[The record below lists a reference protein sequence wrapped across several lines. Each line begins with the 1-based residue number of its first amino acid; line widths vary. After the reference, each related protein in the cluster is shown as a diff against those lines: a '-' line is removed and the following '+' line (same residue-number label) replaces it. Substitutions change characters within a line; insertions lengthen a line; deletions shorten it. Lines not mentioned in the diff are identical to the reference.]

1 MPEVCALLLVSD
13 EVSVGGQ
20 MDAATQAL
28 VVALVL
34 NDVGNHLQVGNSKCL
49 NSSCIFPRFFLWW
62 GMREQ

>member
-1 MPEVCALLLVSD
+1 MPEVRALLLVSD

-49 NSSCIFPRFFLWW
+49 CST
-62 GMREQ
+62 